1 MFLGGSM
8 IELIKKV
15 DITLLQFINK
25 KLRCKFL
32 DRIMPYI
39 TFLGSAT
46 FCMVFVV
53 MTVMSKSKE
62 IKNLGFL
69 ASLSII
75 TSGGITHFLK
85 RVKNRI
91 RPYIKFPTL
100 NIKKIG
106 VDDYSFPSG
115 HTTAAFS
122 IGVSIALSFT
132 GLAVVSIVIASLV
145 GFSRVYLG
153 VHYPTDVG
161 AGVVVGTLSTI
172 CMHMIV

>member
-1 MFLGGSM
+1 M
-8 IELIKKV
+8 IDLIKKIDV
-15 DITLLQFINK
+15 SLLHFINS

-32 DRIMPYI
+32 DRIMPLI

-46 FCMVFVV
+46 FCAIFVV
-53 MTVMSKSKE
+53 ITIISKNRDV
-62 IKNLGFL
+62 KNLGVL
-69 ASLSII
+69 TSLSII
-75 TSGGITHFLK
+75 VSGGITHFIK

-91 RPYIKFPTL
+91 RPYIKIPE
-100 NIKKIG
+100 IIAKKIG

-122 IGVSIALSFT
+122 IGMSIALKIT
-132 GLAVVSIVIASLV
+132 GLATFSLIISSLV

-161 AGVVVGTLSTI
+161 AGVVVGSASAVFVK
-172 CMHMIV
+172 MIV

>member
-1 MFLGGSM
+1 M
-8 IELIKKV
+8 IELIKKI
-15 DITLLQFINK
+15 DIYLLHFINE

-32 DRIMPYI
+32 DKIIPCI
-39 TFLGSAT
+39 TFFGSAT
-46 FCMVFVV
+46 FCMIFVIL
-53 MTVMSKSKE
+53 TVVSKSRS
-62 IKNLGFL
+62 IKNLGIL

-75 TSGGITHFLK
+75 TSAGITHFLK
-85 RVKNRI
+85 RAKNRI
-91 RPYIKFPTL
+91 RPYIKIPTL
-100 NIKKIG
+100 NINKIG

-132 GLAVVSIVIASLV
+132 GLAVVSIIFAGLV

-161 AGVVVGTLSTI
+161 AGVIVGSVSAM
-172 CMHMIV
+172 CMHLIV

>member
-1 MFLGGSM
+1 M
-8 IELIKKV
+8 IELIRKI
-15 DITLLQFINK
+15 DIYLLHFINE

-32 DRIMPYI
+32 NKIMPSI
-39 TFLGSAT
+39 TFFGSAT
-46 FCMVFVV
+46 FCMIFVV
-53 MTVMSKSKE
+53 LTVISKSKG
-62 IKNLGFL
+62 IKNLGIL

-85 RVKNRI
+85 RIKNRI
-91 RPYIKFPTL
+91 RPYIKIPTL
-100 NIKKIG
+100 NISKIG

-122 IGVSIALSFT
+122 IGISIALSFT
-132 GLAVVSIVIASLV
+132 GLAVVSIIFASLV

-161 AGVVVGTLSTI
+161 AGVVVGSASAL
-172 CMHMIV
+172 CMHLIV

>member
-1 MFLGGSM
+1 M

-15 DITLLQFINK
+15 DIMLLQFINK
-25 KLRCKFL
+25 KPRCKFL
-32 DRIMPYI
+32 DKVMPYI

-46 FCMVFVV
+46 FCMMFVV
-53 MTVMSKSKE
+53 ITVMSKNKG
-62 IKNLGFL
+62 IKNLGIL
-69 ASLSII
+69 ASLSVI

-85 RVKNRI
+85 RIKNRI

-100 NIKKIG
+100 NIKKVG

-122 IGVSIALSFT
+122 IGVSVALSFT
-132 GLAVVSIVIASLV
+132 GLAIVSLAIASLV

-161 AGVVVGTLSTI
+161 AGVVVGSLSAV

>member
-1 MFLGGSM
+1 M
-8 IELIKKV
+8 IELIKKTDV
-15 DITLLQFINK
+15 TLLQFINK

-46 FCMVFVV
+46 FCMIFVLV
-53 MTVMSKSKE
+53 TVMSKNKG
-62 IKNLGFL
+62 IKNLGITT
-69 ASLSII
+69 SLSII

-85 RVKNRI
+85 RIKNRI

-122 IGVSIALSFT
+122 IGVSIAMSFT
-132 GLAVVSIVIASLV
+132 GLAIVSIIIASLV

-161 AGVVVGTLSTI
+161 AGVVVGTLSAI
-172 CMHMIV
+172 CMHMII

>member
-1 MFLGGSM
+1 M

-15 DITLLQFINK
+15 DIMLLQFINK
-25 KLRCKFL
+25 KPRCKFL
-32 DRIMPYI
+32 DKVMPYI

-46 FCMVFVV
+46 FCMIFVV
-53 MTVMSKSKE
+53 ITVMSKNKG
-62 IKNLGFL
+62 IKNLGIL
-69 ASLSII
+69 SSLSVI

-85 RVKNRI
+85 RIKNRI

-100 NIKKIG
+100 NIKKVG

-122 IGVSIALSFT
+122 IGVSVALSFT
-132 GLAVVSIVIASLV
+132 GLAIVSLVIASLV
-145 GFSRVYLG
+145 GFSRIYLG

-161 AGVVVGTLSTI
+161 AGVVVGTLSAV